1 MTPAL
6 SYAARSH
13 TGMVRD
19 NNEDSAYAAPRVL
32 VLADG
37 MGGHAAG
44 ELASQIMVATLAKL
58 DEDQPGSD
66 LAGALSRAMHEGNQA
81 IAAHVEAHPEA

>member
-37 MGGHAAG
+37 MGGYNAG
-44 ELASQIMVATLAKL
+44 EVASNMATTFIRAELGRWLREASS
-58 DEDQPGSD
+58 QASD
-66 LAGALSRAMHEGNQA
+66 LPIHGHS
-81 IAAHVEAHPEA
+81 AASSCPLR